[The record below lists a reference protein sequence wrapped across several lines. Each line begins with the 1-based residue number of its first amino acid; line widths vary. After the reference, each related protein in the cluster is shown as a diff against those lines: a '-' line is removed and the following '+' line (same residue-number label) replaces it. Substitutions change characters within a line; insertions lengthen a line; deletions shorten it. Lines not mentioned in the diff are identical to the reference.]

1 LLEEDRTMKHVAILV
16 ACVLLV
22 LVSGC
27 GLVGSDDGNDDS
39 SGGDPPPQSYLDA
52 ALATPRFA

>member
-1 LLEEDRTMKHVAILV
+1 MKHVAILV

-39 SGGDPPPQSYLDA
+39 SGGDPPPQSYFDA